1 MNLSRI
7 KSENGYWRVIVFDHS
22 NNPIGEFF
30 ASKNLDP
37 RTNREYPFDITF
49 ESPRYDEVMSAIL
62 IQSKT
67 IQTWLSNVRENN
79 NLKL

>member
-1 MNLSRI
+1 LKLI
-7 KSENGYWRVIVFDHS
+7 KIQTDNSDWKVVVFDHS
-22 NNPIGEFF
+22 DNPVGEFY

>member
-1 MNLSRI
+1 
-7 KSENGYWRVIVFDHS
+7 VVFDHS
-22 NNPIGEFF
+22 DNPVGEFY
-30 ASKNLDP
+30 ASKNLNGN
-37 RTNREYPFDITF
+37 TNKDSSFDITF

-67 IQTWLSNVRENN
+67 IQTWLSNVRTNN

>member
-1 MNLSRI
+1 MKLI
-7 KSENGYWRVIVFDHS
+7 KIQTDNSDWKVVVFDHS
-22 NNPIGEFF
+22 DNPVGEFY